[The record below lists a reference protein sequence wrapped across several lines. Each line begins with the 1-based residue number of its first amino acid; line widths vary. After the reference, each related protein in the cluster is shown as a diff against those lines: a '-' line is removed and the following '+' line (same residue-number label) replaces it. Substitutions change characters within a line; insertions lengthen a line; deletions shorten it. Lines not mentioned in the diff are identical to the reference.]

1 MMDTYMIAGFVILG
15 VLLPISTF
23 VLGIYWNSRN
33 IKRQDEEAI
42 KKEVA
47 RETTVDLKLDS
58 ISRTV
63 NSIDLKIENMQESIN
78 KLERK
83 NSVTEE
89 KLMEHDRRFSDID
102 RRINETEDHLTVLR
116 DQLQKLHQEHRE
128 RVVHCHAQDTH

>member
-15 VLLPISTF
+15 VLLPVSTF

-33 IKRQDEEAI
+33 VKRQDEEAI

-47 RETTVDLKLDS
+47 RETTVDLKLDN

-89 KLMEHDRRFSDID
+89 KLVEHERRFSDVD
-102 RRINETEDHLTVLR
+102 RRINETEEHLNTLR
-116 DQLQKLHQEHRE
+116 QNLEKLHQDYRE
-128 RVVHCHAQDTH
+128 RVAYCHVKDTR

>member
-1 MMDTYMIAGFVILG
+1 MDYANAGQMIFA
-15 VLLPISTF
+15 VLMPIATF
-23 VLGIYWNSRN
+23 VMGIYWNSRN

-47 RETTVDLKLDS
+47 RETTVDLKLDN

-63 NSIDLKIENMQESIN
+63 NGIDLKIENMQETIN

-89 KLMEHDRRFSDID
+89 KLVEHERRFADLD
-102 RRINETEDHLTVLR
+102 RKILDAEEHITVVRQNLE
-116 DQLQKLHQEHRE
+116 KLHQDYRE
-128 RVVHCHAQDTH
+128 RVSHCHVKDV